1 MPEASAPTAVSGWYD
16 GCSCNERPEQ
26 SQRSVDALLEKFSN
40 LNLIKPGREI
50 QCVSQT
56 EIVVFGD
63 IFTVKGR
70 TDIQTDN
77 QQTLLR
83 RCKDA
88 SNNLEYL
95 EKKTVINFV
104 CKTMRC
110 IGAY

>member
-16 GCSCNERPEQ
+16 GCSCNERREQ

-40 LNLIKPGREI
+40 LNLIKPGRVI

-56 EIVVFGD
+56 GIVVFGN
-63 IFTVKGR
+63 IFTVNGR
-70 TDIQTDN
+70 TDN
-77 QQTLLR
+77 RQTLLR